1 MSATSH
7 AWRCVAFMP
16 IPKFDAPK
24 AHRTILQTRIWHR
37 CTDIVTAGLKHIAQ
51 TGSFMSDPHGYLW
64 HCFTLLMAWTAD
76 LPEQQMLA
84 CVSKSA
90 SPVTEATHKQFGDAH
105 RHLPRAGK
113 LTLERISQALE
124 KADPWNL
131 PHFLK
136 FAKALYLSGIHFP
149 FWRNWQFVDPS
160 IFLLPEIL
168 HACHKFFFDHILPW
182 CKELLGAELDAW
194 FKCHH
199 KRTGTRHFAGGVLH
213 VKQMTGREHRDIQ
226 RTIVAMIAGCVPPRF
241 LCAVHALVDFIYQA
255 QSPMYTDASIEA
267 MESLLR
273 EFHDHKDAIIEAGAR
288 KTKAAGAKTDFYIPK
303 LELFQSFATAVRN
316 SGALIYHTADVSERL
331 LMTHCKHPFE
341 RTSKNKDF
349 AEQIV

>member
-1 MSATSH
+1 MTGGLEMHPLFISIGNIPGRICMSATSH
-7 AWRCVAFMP
+7 AWRCVVFMP

-37 CTDIVTAGLKHIAQ
+37 CTDIVTAGLKRIAQ
-51 TGSFMSDPHGYLW
+51 TGSFMLDPHGYLR
-64 HCFTLLMAWTAD
+64 HCFTPLVAWTAD

-90 SPVTEATHKQFGDAH
+90 SPIMEATHKQFGDAH

-113 LTLERISQALE
+113 LMLERISQALE

-131 PHFLK
+131 PRFLK

-149 FWRNWQFVDPS
+149 FWRNWRFMDPS

-182 CKELLGAELDAW
+182 CKELLGAELDAR

-213 VKQMTGREHRDIQ
+213 VKQMTGREYRDIQ
-226 RTIVAMIAGCVPPRF
+226 CTIVAMIAGRVPP
-241 LCAVHALVDFIYQA
+241 
-255 QSPMYTDASIEA
+255 
-267 MESLLR
+267 
-273 EFHDHKDAIIEAGAR
+273 
-288 KTKAAGAKTDFYIPK
+288 
-303 LELFQSFATAVRN
+303 
-316 SGALIYHTADVSERL
+316 
-331 LMTHCKHPFE
+331 
-341 RTSKNKDF
+341 
-349 AEQIV
+349 